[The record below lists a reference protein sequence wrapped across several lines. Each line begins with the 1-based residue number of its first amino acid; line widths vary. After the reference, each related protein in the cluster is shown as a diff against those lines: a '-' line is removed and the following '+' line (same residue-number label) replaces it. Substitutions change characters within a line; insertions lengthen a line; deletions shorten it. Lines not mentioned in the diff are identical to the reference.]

1 MHTRPHPQPGAR
13 PIKDTFMKKK
23 TKKKKKDLTL
33 NDNTKF
39 LLEQLIRR
47 DFTKRYKRTVL
58 GFAWS
63 ILSPLMLYMVMNF
76 VFSYVFS
83 HSTPHYSV
91 FLFSGYVQYQYFS
104 SCTSGVMRTLVTNS
118 SIFSKVNVEKIL
130 FVISENVSYL
140 ITYFCM
146 LLIYFLFV
154 AMEHLPFTWKFLW
167 LIVPVVYLV
176 LFTFAVGLIIS
187 ILYVYLRD
195 MRYLW
200 PVVMRITIYGSGIF
214 YNPATFPDSV
224 QWLFWFNPLYL
235 SIYFFRSV
243 VINGVVPGPGLFGLM
258 AIALVLFICIA
269 VLLYQKTKKSMYLY
283 L

>member
-1 MHTRPHPQPGAR
+1 
-13 PIKDTFMKKK
+13 MKKK
-23 TKKKKKDLTL
+23 TKKKRRNLTQ
-33 NDNTKF
+33 NSNTKF

-47 DFTKRYKRTVL
+47 DFTKRYKRTAL

-63 ILSPLMLYMVMNF
+63 ILSPLLLYLVMNF

-83 HSTPHYSV
+83 HNTPHYSV
-91 FLFSGYVQYQYFS
+91 FLFSGYVQYQYFN
-104 SCTSGVMRTLVTNS
+104 SCTSGVMRTLVTNG

-130 FVISENVSYL
+130 FVISENVSYV

-154 AMEHLPFTWKFLW
+154 AMEPLPFTWKFLW
-167 LIVPVVYLV
+167 LLVPVLYLI
-176 LFTFAVGLIIS
+176 LLTFAVGLIIS
-187 ILYVYLRD
+187 VIYVFVRD

-200 PVVMRITIYGSGIF
+200 PVVMRILIYGSGIF
-214 YNPATFPDSV
+214 YNPASFPEKI
-224 QWLFWFNPLYL
+224 QWIFWLNPFYL
-235 SIYFFRSV
+235 SIYFFRSI
-243 VINGVVPGPGLFGLM
+243 VINGTVPGAGVFGLM
-258 AIALVLFICIA
+258 ALALVLFGTIA